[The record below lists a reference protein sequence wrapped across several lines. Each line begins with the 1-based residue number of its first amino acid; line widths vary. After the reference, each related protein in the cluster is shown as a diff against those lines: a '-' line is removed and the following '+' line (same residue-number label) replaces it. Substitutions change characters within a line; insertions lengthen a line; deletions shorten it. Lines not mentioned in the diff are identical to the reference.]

1 MYQLIGIV
9 GINIV
14 KNSKNRQ
21 KNYILMI
28 KIKITMKIIKNI
40 RHQMIMMMI
49 INLIG
54 KKDNKI
60 NLEMIKNLGMIMM
73 IDQNKKMRK
82 EIIIKKII
90 MIEIKEVKIRVMI
103 MEVLMIMM
111 TEEFYV
117 CYASLILYVVYF

>member
-1 MYQLIGIV
+1 
-9 GINIV
+9 
-14 KNSKNRQ
+14 
-21 KNYILMI
+21 
-28 KIKITMKIIKNI
+28 
-40 RHQMIMMMI
+40 MMMI
-49 INLIG
+49 INLIC
-54 KKDNKI
+54 KENNRI
-60 NLEMIKNLGMIMM
+60 NLEMIKDLEMIMM

>member
-1 MYQLIGIV
+1 
-9 GINIV
+9 
-14 KNSKNRQ
+14 
-21 KNYILMI
+21 
-28 KIKITMKIIKNI
+28 
-40 RHQMIMMMI
+40 MIMMMI
-49 INLIG
+49 INLIC
-54 KKDNKI
+54 NKNNRI
-60 NLEMIKNLGMIMM
+60 NLEMIKNLEMIMM

-90 MIEIKEVKIRVMI
+90 MIEIKEIKIRVMI

>member
-1 MYQLIGIV
+1 
-9 GINIV
+9 
-14 KNSKNRQ
+14 
-21 KNYILMI
+21 
-28 KIKITMKIIKNI
+28 
-40 RHQMIMMMI
+40 MIMMMI
-49 INLIG
+49 INLIC
-54 KKDNKI
+54 KENNRI
-60 NLEMIKNLGMIMM
+60 NLEMIKDLEMIMM

>member
-1 MYQLIGIV
+1 
-9 GINIV
+9 
-14 KNSKNRQ
+14 
-21 KNYILMI
+21 MI

-40 RHQMIMMMI
+40 KHQMIMMMI

-54 KKDNKI
+54 KKNNRI
-60 NLEMIKNLGMIMM
+60 NLEMIKNLEMIMM

-90 MIEIKEVKIRVMI
+90 MIEIKEIKIRVMI